1 MTTIGIDGTAENA
14 VVLGE
19 AISLTINSPPL
30 DGSNNTN
37 SNFVN
42 DLGQA
47 AQQLQQFAR
56 TNPTVGAAK
65 TLLQGVALVPGLG
78 TASSVVLLGI
88 DLAQGDY
95 AGVVGDALGL
105 IPLGGGELAAG
116 SRLAREASAI
126 GREAQEVGII
136 ENAVRTCGAGSFT
149 AGTSVLTDKGSRPI
163 EDVKVGERVLSRDER
178 TGVQDWHLVMA
189 TTVNKEAVYKLHLHG
204 EKESDQ
210 QEEMGVSAEHPFW
223 VKGKGWTA
231 AEDLKSGSEVQDAH
245 GEWLQVGSFEPQS
258 DEQETYNLTVEGS
271 HSFFVSDSQVW
282 VHNAI
287 CNIGNY
293 AYGTY
298 NELRT
303 ARAADAHHI
312 FQDAA
317 VRDLP
322 GYSRGGAPAVQLQ
335 GPPNTIGTPHY
346 NATQFQRRL
355 GGGTFAGERKIA
367 YQSLRSA
374 GIPAGTASEI
384 ILNAQRYFQSLG
396 VDLGTVTRTVLNRY

>member
-1 MTTIGIDGTAENA
+1 MSTIGIDGTAENA

-78 TASSVVLLGI
+78 TASSVALLGI

-163 EDVKVGERVLSRDER
+163 EDIKVGERVLSRDEY
-178 TGVQDWHLVMA
+178 TGAQDWHFVMA
-189 TTVNKEAVYKLHLHG
+189 TTVNKEPVYKLHLHG
-204 EKESDQ
+204 QKE
-210 QEEMGVSAEHPFW
+210 
-223 VKGKGWTA
+223 
-231 AEDLKSGSEVQDAH
+231 
-245 GEWLQVGSFEPQS
+245 
-258 DEQETYNLTVEGS
+258 
-271 HSFFVSDSQVW
+271 
-282 VHNAI
+282 
-287 CNIGNY
+287 GN
-293 AYGTY
+293 
-298 NELRT
+298 
-303 ARAADAHHI
+303 
-312 FQDAA
+312 Q
-317 VRDLP
+317 
-322 GYSRGGAPAVQLQ
+322 
-335 GPPNTIGTPHY
+335 
-346 NATQFQRRL
+346 
-355 GGGTFAGERKIA
+355 
-367 YQSLRSA
+367 
-374 GIPAGTASEI
+374 
-384 ILNAQRYFQSLG
+384 
-396 VDLGTVTRTVLNRY
+396 